1 MRVIGF
7 VGIITALSASGATS
21 FSVTPYV
28 QHPATNAMSVIW
40 FAKGGSGEAA
50 TISWR
55 PVTGG
60 TTRSQSVTG
69 AWAVA
74 LTNNVASGSDSAVHG
89 SQYKYRHRI
98 TGLAP
103 GTAYN
108 YTVTLSGGAAYSNT
122 FRTAPGAESSVRFIY
137 YNDSETQPG
146 STGSYETWDVSDAVI
161 VSNTVSGVTSSR
173 TSRPDGVSKYYVDQ
187 TVGYASNIVRMV
199 ERQPDLYVIAGDLAA
214 QGGKQQN
221 WDEFWRHNAGEYND
235 PAGSVPILAAIGN
248 HDLQDATPKPAG
260 CTVNCEN
267 ASGGEVALEKYLSYF
282 EVEPNGVDFSDVD
295 ARDRSQMFHRV
306 DYGAVTLIFLDT
318 NNGDDYDV
326 EKDTNIYLFRDANC
340 PANKWGLPS
349 GRSPDFN
356 PGSRQY
362 TWLTNNLADAQ
373 RKAKFTFVVNHHCPY
388 SVGYHNRT
396 NVTESG
402 EWLSA
407 RAVRVLTDTMLK
419 YGVAGWLCGHDEI
432 MEHSRISGTETLPDG
447 TTRAKVLNV
456 FDMGTAGDGLRGKQI
471 TKEANRYEVFRAQKD
486 APEIYNQNNILI
498 DGGKHYGHMEVNV
511 REVEPG
517 LWTATMEPVYVFV
530 YKDASGKA
538 AGFERRVYADVTV
551 LTNDLRTSLGGYFPR
566 TATAGQNG
574 SFAHPYEIADVD
586 DLLALRDMVAEGIG
600 TDRCFRQVA
609 DIDMSSAGAFEGI
622 DTFSGVYDGGN
633 FTISNLT
640 FTSRTYAGLFNEVTG
655 GTIRNLKIRNVGFP
669 ASATG
674 SYGGAPFVGKAEKG
688 TVLRNLV
695 AQGTIGSAARPF
707 THNAAGIAIRLNG
720 AQVFDCTNAASIYG
734 SYTKAAG
741 IAAFTQNNVD
751 ANSWTTT
758 ITRCAHIGSVTSMAS
773 GVDGVA
779 GIIGYVNE
787 HLELRDCSVMG
798 SVSGPSGARVAPL
811 VGRAYGMHLDVSGT
825 TVAPADRLPV
835 ALIGGQAN
843 AALMPVVTGLTYAT
857 VADGWATFV
866 SDASLVCGGTYR
878 VMLDLSSGT
887 TFTFTRPGKIAFD
900 TVLCPF
906 NGTVTAVEGLRLT
919 HATSGTVTTY
929 MADVR
934 FYLLLR

>member
-1 MRVIGF
+1 MKKRAICLWVI
-7 VGIITALSASGATS
+7 VAALSASGATS

-55 PVTGG
+55 PAAGG
-60 TTRSQSVTG
+60 TMQSRSVTG
-69 AWAVA
+69 TWAVA

-89 SQYKYRHRI
+89 NQYKYRHRI
-98 TGLAP
+98 TGLEP
-103 GTAYN
+103 GTAYS
-108 YTVTLSGGAAYSNT
+108 YTVTLSGGAAYSNA
-122 FRTAPGAESSVRFIY
+122 FRTAPDENSSVRFIY

-146 STGSYETWDVSDAVI
+146 STGAYETWDVSDTVV
-161 VSNTVSGVTSSR
+161 VSNTVTGVTSSR
-173 TSRPDGVSKYYVDQ
+173 TSRPDGVTKYYVDQ

-221 WDEFWRHNAGEYND
+221 WDEFWRHNAGMYND

-248 HDLQDATPKPAG
+248 HDIQDSTPRPPG
-260 CTVNCEN
+260 CPSQCEH

-306 DYGAVTLIFLDT
+306 DYGPVTLIFLDT
-318 NNGDDYDV
+318 NNGDDSDP
-326 EKDTNIYLFRDANC
+326 EKDTNIYLFRGANQ
-340 PANKWGLPS
+340 WGLPS

-402 EWLSA
+402 EWLSG
-407 RAVRVLTDTMLK
+407 RAVRALTGTMLK
-419 YGVAGWLCGHDEI
+419 YGVSGWLCGHDEI
-432 MEHSRISGTETLPDG
+432 MEHSRVPGVETLPDG

-456 FDMGTAGDGLRGKQI
+456 FDMGTAGDGLRGKKI
-471 TKEANRYEVFRAQKD
+471 TTEANRYEVFRAQKD
-486 APEIYNQNNILI
+486 APEIYNQNNILV

-530 YKDASGKA
+530 HKDANGKA

-574 SFAHPYEIADVD
+574 SFAHPFEIADVD
-586 DLLALRDMVAEGIG
+586 DVLALRDMVAEGIG

-609 DIDMSSAGAFEGI
+609 DIDMSSAGAFSGI
-622 DTFSGVYDGGN
+622 KTFSGVYDGGN

-640 FTSRTYAGLFNEVTG
+640 FTTRTYAGLFNEVTG
-655 GTIRNLKIRNVGFP
+655 GSIRNLKIRNIGFSS
-669 ASATG
+669 SATG
-674 SYGGAPFVGKAEKG
+674 KYGGAPFVGKAERG

-695 AQGTIGSAARPF
+695 ALGSIGTAARPF

-720 AQVFDCTNAASIYG
+720 AQVLDCTNAASIFG
-734 SYTKAAG
+734 TYTKAAG
-741 IAAFTQNNVD
+741 IAAFTQNEYD
-751 ANSWTTT
+751 SNSWTTT
-758 ITRCAHIGSVTSMAS
+758 IARCAHVGSVTSLS
-773 GVDGVA
+773 NGVDGVA

-787 HLELRDCSVMG
+787 ALELRDCSATG
-798 SVSGPSGARVAPL
+798 SVTGPSGARVAPL
-811 VGRAYGMHLDVSGT
+811 VGRDYGFRIDAGGAMI
-825 TVAPADRLPV
+825 APANRSPV
-835 ALIGGQAN
+835 ALIGGNTNPSQA
-843 AALMPVVTGLTYAT
+843 PVVSGLTYAT
-857 VADGWATFV
+857 VSDGWATFV
-866 SDASLVCGGTYR
+866 SDANLTCGGTYR
-878 VMLDLSSGT
+878 VMLDLTSGT
-887 TFTFTRPGKIAFD
+887 TFNFTRPGEIAFD
-900 TVLCPF
+900 TALCPF

-919 HATSGTVTTY
+919 HVTSNAITTY
-929 MADVR
+929 TAGAR
-934 FYLLLR
+934 LYLLLR

>member
-1 MRVIGF
+1 MMRRLF
-7 VGIITALSASGATS
+7 SLALLSVMMVAFTASGAMT

-55 PVTGG
+55 PAAGG
-60 TTRSQSVTG
+60 AVRSQSVTG
-69 AWAVA
+69 TWAVA

-89 SQYKYRHRI
+89 NQYKYRHRI
-98 TGLAP
+98 TGLTP

-108 YTVTLSGGAAYSNT
+108 YTVTLSGGTAYSNT
-122 FRTAPGAESSVRFIY
+122 FRTSPDANASIRFIY

-146 STGSYETWDVSDAVI
+146 STGAYETWDVSDTVI
-161 VSNTVSGVTSSR
+161 VSNTVSGATSQR

-221 WDEFWRHNAGEYND
+221 WDEFWRHNAGTYND

-248 HDLQDATPKPAG
+248 HDIQDSTPRPSG
-260 CTVNCEN
+260 VPSQCEH

-306 DYGAVTLIFLDT
+306 DYGPVTFLFLDT
-318 NNGDDYDV
+318 NNGDDSDP
-326 EKDTNIYLFRDANC
+326 EKDTNIYLFRGANQW
-340 PANKWGLPS
+340 NLPT

-373 RKAKFTFVVNHHCPY
+373 RNAKFTFVVNHHCPY

-402 EWLSA
+402 EWLSG
-407 RAVRVLTDTMLK
+407 RAVRALTGTMLK

-447 TTRAKVLNV
+447 TTRATVLNV

-486 APEIYNQNNILI
+486 APEIYNQNNILV

-530 YKDASGKA
+530 HKDANGKA

-574 SFAHPYEIADVD
+574 SIAHPYEIADVD
-586 DLLALRDMVAEGIG
+586 DLLALRDAVAEGIG
-600 TDRCFRQVA
+600 TDRYFRQVA
-609 DIDMSSAGAFEGI
+609 DIDMSTAGAFEGI
-622 DTFSGVYDGGN
+622 GTFSGVYDGGN

-640 FTSRTYAGLFNEVTG
+640 FTPRTYAGLFNEVTG
-655 GTIRNLKIRNVGFP
+655 GTIQNLKIRNIDFP
-669 ASATG
+669 SSATG

-695 AQGTIGSAARPF
+695 ALGTIGSAARPF
-707 THNAAGIAIRLNG
+707 THNAAGVAIRLNG

-741 IAAFTQNNVD
+741 IAAFTQNVD

-758 ITRCAHIGSVTSMAS
+758 ITRCAHVGSVTSTAS

-787 HLELRDCSVMG
+787 HLELRDCSVTG
-798 SVSGPSGARVAPL
+798 SVFGTSGARVAPL
-811 VGRAYGMHLDVSGT
+811 VGRAYGFRIDAGGAMA
-825 TVAPADRLPV
+825 APADRPPV
-835 ALIGGQAN
+835 ALIGGNSN
-843 AALMPVVTGLTYAT
+843 AGQTPVVSGLTYAT

-866 SDASLVCGGTYR
+866 ADANLASGGTYR
-878 VMLDLSSGT
+878 VMLDQTSAT
-887 TFTFTRPGKIAFD
+887 TFYFTHPGKIAFD
-900 TVLCPF
+900 TVLFPF
-906 NGTVTAVEGLRLT
+906 AGRVTAAAGLPITRT
-919 HATSGTVTTY
+919 TSGTITTY
-929 MADVR
+929 MAGGI
-934 FYLLLR
+934 YLLLR